1 MHAMMR
7 NVTCKTTPV
16 QRSRGHSAVG
26 GAAYRAGQN
35 IKARGQGTDGADKWF
50 RYSPKAIVVREA
62 FIMTPDDAQDFMT
75 DRSELW
81 NHVEEME
88 TAKNA
93 RLGRDL
99 NLGLAYELSH
109 DEQRALV
116 EEFAQR
122 EFVDQGFVVDVSIH
136 NYGRT
141 IPAIGA
147 SEDHKQRI
155 RDWAEADLPFLSRE
169 DAQGREDAHVM
180 EMRNRDG
187 AVTGYKLYQPHA
199 HLRIT
204 PRPVIEGD
212 FAPNKSAGRA
222 FNKHEKAMEWR
233 YEWPKLQN
241 TYLERAGV
249 DIRVTST
256 SAEEDQFPDIR
267 FLGRNAKSE
276 TRTIDQRDAELS
288 DEQRAVHDEKLEA
301 KEADELF
308 REMHN
313 EALKDA
319 FTELEGPQGS
329 QSETGERTRV
339 ALWWHNTSQ
348 RFNQWRFDFEEKA
361 GEWRERFAQQTSR
374 IREIIGW
381 HRTPHDDPAT
391 EDQTPTIEGEPPP
404 TQEPRR

>member
-1 MHAMMR
+1 MMR

-35 IKARGQGTDGADKWF
+35 IKARGQGPDGTDKWF

-62 FIMTPDDAQDFMT
+62 FIMTPPNAPDYAS

-81 NHVEEME
+81 NRVEEME
-88 TAKNA
+88 TRKNS

-99 NLGLAYELSH
+99 HLGLAYELSH

-122 EFVDQGFVVDVSIH
+122 EFVEKGFIVDVAIH

-147 SEDHKQRI
+147 SEEHKQRI
-155 RDWAEADLPFLSRE
+155 REWAKADLPFLSRE
-169 DAQGREDAHVM
+169 DAQEREDVHVM

-199 HLRIT
+199 HLRVT
-204 PRPVIEGD
+204 PRPVVNG
-212 FAPNKSAGRA
+212 A
-222 FNKHEKAMEWR
+222 FDRDKYAARDMNRHDKAMEWR

-241 TYLERAGV
+241 TYLERAGADV
-249 DIRVTST
+249 RVTST
-256 SAEEDQFPDIR
+256 STEEDQFPDIR
-267 FLGRNAKSE
+267 FLGKGAKSE
-276 TRTIDQRDAELS
+276 TRTIEQRAEQLS
-288 DEQRAVHDEKLEA
+288 DEQRSVHEEKLEA

-308 REMHN
+308 RQMHN
-313 EALKDA
+313 DSIKET
-319 FTELEGPQGS
+319 FVELENPQGS
-329 QSETGERTRV
+329 QSAHGERTRV
-339 ALWWHNTSQ
+339 ALWWHNTSA
-348 RFNQWRFDFEEKA
+348 RFNQWRFDFREKA
-361 GEWRERFAQQTSR
+361 DEWRDRFEQHKER
-374 IREIIGW
+374 IRQVIGW
-381 HRTPHDDPAT
+381 HPTPSDLVEDADPTQDDP
-391 EDQTPTIEGEPPP
+391 PPR
-404 TQEPRR
+404 QEPRQ